1 MMITE
6 VKATSPG
13 RLAIVSDDG
22 RHGTFDVRPYF
33 DSPAFRP
40 LTEWSEFSR
49 VRNGGYFIE
58 WSCGADL
65 SADTIEA
72 KWQVRQEQQAQP
84 MDAGL

>member
-1 MMITE
+1 MTIAE

-13 RLAIVSDDG
+13 LLTVIAEDG

-33 DSPAFRP
+33 TSPVFRP

-58 WSCGADL
+58 WNCGADL

-72 KWQVRQEQQAQP
+72 KWHVRQGQQAQP
-84 MDAGL
+84 MGAG